1 MPELIFRA
9 MGHGDAVRDL
19 LEGLVWVTGQAD
31 YRLLAA
37 FVVITGF
44 LIVMA
49 ACAVRGEGIKA
60 IPYIA
65 AAVLFWFCAMV
76 PTARVVVQDNR
87 SATVHVVDNVPL
99 GAAFV
104 AATASG
110 IGFWLTEAYESA
122 FVPVDAAKFS
132 RFGAVFPQRIV
143 EVVKSTG
150 PVTLEA
156 RQTLAALMT
165 SCVMP
170 ELLTDKAKAQALC
183 VSDNAWATVASS
195 GWVNPARAAAMPDGT
210 VLTCPK
216 AVDRVTE
223 VFSKVELPALKR
235 VIGAKLASDS
245 ADPSAVIVQAL
256 PQAESLLLG
265 VSRSMDE
272 SLRHAVTATALSES
286 VRSTA
291 AAADAPLA
299 LAVDLAKSQG
309 NLASEI
315 NYRTMAKIAQDFL
328 PKVRNALEIVVI
340 GLFPVVVL
348 LALVAGNAMGMIL
361 KSYVMVLAGLE
372 LWPAAAS
379 IVNFLMIERDAGV
392 FASLLSAYGG
402 DTVQAAALIRE
413 TGASAQAVGGA
424 LMLAVPVICY
434 MIVCGGTMAIGQMT
448 GTLTAPAQSAAQGQG
463 ASLAAGNISQGN
475 VSLGNESR
483 NTVRTNKS
491 DQSVSAAHPG
501 TLQTQTAWGS
511 VTRAEGGEV
520 TGMKRTGVDLGVSAM
535 TSQGYARSQV
545 SAHGVTTSGL
555 KAKAATASSTESV
568 QKTVSVSDGA
578 TVTSGQ
584 SVTRSQSLGET
595 YSDTQSA
602 SRQISAGES
611 AGMSRTD
618 RVDEGRSYESGIGS
632 NVVKSRAG
640 LLGEGR
646 SIGAKA
652 GVLAAG
658 VVAPLVQQ
666 AAGRAAGNVVQGTDA
681 GEITET
687 AYPTL
692 RAGVKFTE
700 GQSLNDQAELGHASS
715 GQRQATAGVQ
725 RSASVG
731 TSQGLSDVNSVS
743 RMNSVASGQGSSRA
757 RSSQRTELRSYSDL
771 ESSSANLSQSKDAGS
786 RAVVD
791 DSYEVMRGAIAD
803 YGSPE
808 AALRAMSSAPERQK
822 TAARHFEAVVDGAK
836 PTDAFGHGVMP
847 SATARNADVADDQL
861 KMVPGFGESAHQ
873 RVSGDMTRIA
883 GEARAIDQRAGS
895 GAVGGAELRSQ
906 VAQGQERQAER
917 VGAMSSD
924 AAFNRGVM
932 MAAREL
938 YHDDVNDKN
947 YFLRNAF
954 LAGLGYR
961 DGASIQNTLR
971 ENAAANP
978 KLRAALTDIGY
989 RVGASPKEID
999 WNRMMHSTDGAQGE
1013 EKVKR

>member
-1 MPELIFRA
+1 M
-9 MGHGDAVRDL
+9 
-19 LEGLVWVTGQAD
+19 
-31 YRLLAA
+31 
-37 FVVITGF
+37 
-44 LIVMA
+44 
-49 ACAVRGEGIKA
+49 
-60 IPYIA
+60 
-65 AAVLFWFCAMV
+65 
-76 PTARVVVQDNR
+76 
-87 SATVHVVDNVPL
+87 
-99 GAAFV
+99 
-104 AATASG
+104 
-110 IGFWLTEAYESA
+110 
-122 FVPVDAAKFS
+122 
-132 RFGAVFPQRIV
+132 
-143 EVVKSTG
+143 
-150 PVTLEA
+150 
-156 RQTLAALMT
+156 
-165 SCVMP
+165 
-170 ELLTDKAKAQALC
+170 
-183 VSDNAWATVASS
+183 
-195 GWVNPARAAAMPDGT
+195 
-210 VLTCPK
+210 
-216 AVDRVTE
+216 
-223 VFSKVELPALKR
+223 
-235 VIGAKLASDS
+235 
-245 ADPSAVIVQAL
+245 
-256 PQAESLLLG
+256 
-265 VSRSMDE
+265 
-272 SLRHAVTATALSES
+272 
-286 VRSTA
+286 
-291 AAADAPLA
+291 
-299 LAVDLAKSQG
+299 
-309 NLASEI
+309 
-315 NYRTMAKIAQDFL
+315 
-328 PKVRNALEIVVI
+328 
-340 GLFPVVVL
+340 
-348 LALVAGNAMGMIL
+348 
-361 KSYVMVLAGLE
+361 
-372 LWPAAAS
+372 
-379 IVNFLMIERDAGV
+379 
-392 FASLLSAYGG
+392 
-402 DTVQAAALIRE
+402 
-413 TGASAQAVGGA
+413 
-424 LMLAVPVICY
+424 
-434 MIVCGGTMAIGQMT
+434 
-448 GTLTAPAQSAAQGQG
+448 
-463 ASLAAGNISQGN
+463 
-475 VSLGNESR
+475 
-483 NTVRTNKS
+483 RTNKS

-555 KAKAATASSTESV
+555 KAEAATASSTESV

-578 TVTSGQ
+578 SVTSGQ

-873 RVSGDMTRIA
+873 RVSGDMTRIS
-883 GEARAIDQRAGS
+883 GEARAVDQRAGS
-895 GAVGGAELRSQ
+895 GAMGGAELRSQ

-989 RVGASPKEID
+989 KVGASPKEID
-999 WNRMMHSTDGAQGE
+999 WNRMMHSTDGAQGG